1 MAKPTE
7 AVQAII
13 DAEVTTRKR
22 RNGYTIEKGSGVLF
36 FLDDREIYHG
46 VYLNIDDGEL
56 IAPAKYDGELRTLED
71 LDAYYEAT
79 SSEVD

>member
-7 AVQAII
+7 AVQAIM

-36 FLDDREIYHG
+36 FLDYREIYHG

-56 IAPAKYDGELRTLED
+56 IAPAKYDGELRTFED

-79 SSEVD
+79 SSEVE